1 MFGFEQGD
9 ILKAERI
16 KEAVLVVS
24 KIFFNQSGQ
33 AMVRPIVSNAAC
45 APLHIEIG
53 TDEIKC
59 IM

>member
-24 KIFFNQSGQ
+24 KIFFKS
-33 AMVRPIVSNAAC
+33 V
-45 APLHIEIG
+45 
-53 TDEIKC
+53 
-59 IM
+59 